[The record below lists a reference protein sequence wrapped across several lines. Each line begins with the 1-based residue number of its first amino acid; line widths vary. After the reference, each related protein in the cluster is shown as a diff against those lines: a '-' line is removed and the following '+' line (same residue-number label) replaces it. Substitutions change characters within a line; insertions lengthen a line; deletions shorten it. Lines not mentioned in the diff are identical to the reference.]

1 MPFYAV
7 LNGRSQT
14 VDEVPSMSLRIQ
26 CAHWMWQSV
35 SPESIDITAFSMER
49 IPTTIVR
56 DGLGMTVLEV
66 CLHFD
71 VLIIIMNKKV
81 NFNNPVKKQTVFPKV
96 SDSLRFCSC
105 ELFHMSI

>member
-1 MPFYAV
+1 
-7 LNGRSQT
+7 
-14 VDEVPSMSLRIQ
+14 
-26 CAHWMWQSV
+26 
-35 SPESIDITAFSMER
+35 MER

-71 VLIIIMNKKV
+71 VLIIIMNKKA

-96 SDSLRFCSC
+96 SDSLRFYTC
-105 ELFHMSI
+105 ELINICI